1 MTAKRKPGPDPAP
14 ASLLVPDKLAT
25 LVHYLRRE
33 KVILDSDLAE
43 LYGVPTGRLN
53 EAVQRNLERFPADF
67 MFQLSENELE
77 SLLSQIA
84 IAKNA
89 ESSLRLQSATLK
101 RGGRRS
107 LPYAFTEQGVAMLSS
122 VLRSERAVEVNIA
135 IMRTFV
141 QLRRLMDSNALLAEK
156 IEALEEKYADHD
168 QQFQLVF
175 EAIKQ
180 LIAAPILQSKTKI
193 LTHHSAIHL
202 LPAPCDGV
210 ASQSEDEPT
219 LTHTQFLLF
228 GNDPVSVALTPT
240 NSIASIYINLQI
252 NLTYVPYRRI

>member
-1 MTAKRKPGPDPAP
+1 MPAKRKSPGTPKASAP
-14 ASLLVPDKLAT
+14 GVLLVAEKIAP
-25 LVHYLRRE
+25 LVHYLRHE

-43 LYGVPTGRLN
+43 LYGVETGRLN
-53 EAVQRNLERFPADF
+53 EAVMRNIDRFPTDF
-67 MFQLSENELE
+67 MFQLTDHEMENLRSQFVTASYAALSGPQAADPGTAPH

-89 ESSLRLQSATLK
+89 ESPLILQSGSSK
-101 RGGRRS
+101 GRGGRHI

-122 VLRSERAVEVNIA
+122 VLRSPRAVQVNIA

-175 EAIKQ
+175 DAIKQ
-180 LIAAPILQSKTKI
+180 LIAAPPQPTREIGF
-193 LTHHSAIHL
+193 HS
-202 LPAPCDGV
+202 P
-210 ASQSEDEPT
+210 
-219 LTHTQFLLF
+219 
-228 GNDPVSVALTPT
+228 
-240 NSIASIYINLQI
+240 
-252 NLTYVPYRRI
+252 

>member
-1 MTAKRKPGPDPAP
+1 MPAKKTTTKRKPGPDPAS
-14 ASLLVPDKLAT
+14 ASLLVPEKLAT

-43 LYGVPTGRLN
+43 LYGVPTSNLN
-53 EAVQRNLERFPADF
+53 KAVQRNIERFPPDF
-67 MFQLSENELE
+67 MFQLTEEEWENLRF
-77 SLLSQIA
+77 QFGI
-84 IAKNA
+84 
-89 ESSLRLQSATLK
+89 SSSY
-101 RGGRRS
+101 GGRRY

-180 LIAAPILQSKTKI
+180 LIASPVPPAKELGFHTIP
-193 LTHHSAIHL
+193 SATSAKKPLRH
-202 LPAPCDGV
+202 PKA
-210 ASQSEDEPT
+210 
-219 LTHTQFLLF
+219 
-228 GNDPVSVALTPT
+228 
-240 NSIASIYINLQI
+240 
-252 NLTYVPYRRI
+252 

>member
-1 MTAKRKPGPDPAP
+1 M
-14 ASLLVPDKLAT
+14 LVPEKLAP
-25 LVHYLRRE
+25 LVHYLRHE

-43 LYGVPTGRLN
+43 LYGVATGRLN

-67 MFQLSENELE
+67 MFQLTENELD
-77 SLLSQIA
+77 SLLSQFA

-89 ESSLRLQSATLK
+89 ESPLLFQSGRANS
-101 RGGRRS
+101 RGGRRN

-122 VLRSERAVEVNIA
+122 VLHSPRAVEVNIA

-175 EAIKQ
+175 DAIKQ
-180 LIAAPILQSKTKI
+180 LIAT
-193 LTHHSAIHL
+193 
-202 LPAPCDGV
+202 PAPPAKELGFH
-210 ASQSEDEPT
+210 T
-219 LTHTQFLLF
+219 LPSAHAAKKTT
-228 GNDPVSVALTPT
+228 
-240 NSIASIYINLQI
+240 
-252 NLTYVPYRRI
+252 RRPKP

>member
-14 ASLLVPDKLAT
+14 PSLLVPDKLAT

-67 MFQLSENELE
+67 MFQLTENELE

-89 ESSLRLQSATLK
+89 ESSLRSQSVTLK
-101 RGGRRS
+101 RGARRS
-107 LPYAFTEQGVAMLSS
+107 FPYAFTEQVVAMLSS

-141 QLRRLMDSNALLAEK
+141 QFRRLMDSNALLAEK

-180 LIAAPILQSKTKI
+180 LIA
-193 LTHHSAIHL
+193 
-202 LPAPCDGV
+202 
-210 ASQSEDEPT
+210 
-219 LTHTQFLLF
+219 
-228 GNDPVSVALTPT
+228 TPT
-240 NSIASIYINLQI
+240 CPGIAKRRRTPSSKRTGLSHHPVRDFREKATPPSQNLI
-252 NLTYVPYRRI
+252 APWIDD

>member
-1 MTAKRKPGPDPAP
+1 
-14 ASLLVPDKLAT
+14 VPEKLAT
-25 LVHYLRRE
+25 LVHYLRYE

-67 MFQLSENELE
+67 MFQLTENESE

-89 ESSLRLQSATLK
+89 GSSLRSQIVTLK

-180 LIAAPILQSKTKI
+180 LIAAPTPPAKELGFHTIPSA
-193 LTHHSAIHL
+193 HSAKKKR
-202 LPAPCDGV
+202 P
-210 ASQSEDEPT
+210 
-219 LTHTQFLLF
+219 
-228 GNDPVSVALTPT
+228 
-240 NSIASIYINLQI
+240 
-252 NLTYVPYRRI
+252 

>member
-1 MTAKRKPGPDPAP
+1 MSTKKIPTTKRKVSA
-14 ASLLVPDKLAT
+14 ASETVALLVPEKLAK

-43 LYGVPTGRLN
+43 LYGVATGTLN
-53 EAVQRNLERFPADF
+53 QAVQRNIERFPDDF
-67 MFQLSENELE
+67 MFQLTENEAD
-77 SLLSQIA
+77 SLLSQTV

-89 ESSLRLQSATLK
+89 ESSSRSKAGKASA

-122 VLRSERAVEVNIA
+122 VLRSPRAVEVNIA

-180 LIAAPILQSKTKI
+180 LIASPVPPAKELGFHTLP
-193 LTHHSAIHL
+193 SASSAKK
-202 LPAPCDGV
+202 PARDKG
-210 ASQSEDEPT
+210 
-219 LTHTQFLLF
+219 
-228 GNDPVSVALTPT
+228 
-240 NSIASIYINLQI
+240 
-252 NLTYVPYRRI
+252 

>member
-1 MTAKRKPGPDPAP
+1 MTAKRKPGPDPAS

-53 EAVQRNLERFPADF
+53 EAVRRNLERFPADF
-67 MFQLSENELE
+67 MFQLTENELE

-89 ESSLRLQSATLK
+89 ESSLRSQSVTLK

-141 QLRRLMDSNALLAEK
+141 QFRRLMDSNALLAEK

-180 LIAAPILQSKTKI
+180 LIAASAPPSKELGFHTI
-193 LTHHSAIHL
+193 PSATSAKKQ
-202 LPAPCDGV
+202 P
-210 ASQSEDEPT
+210 
-219 LTHTQFLLF
+219 
-228 GNDPVSVALTPT
+228 
-240 NSIASIYINLQI
+240 
-252 NLTYVPYRRI
+252 RRPKT